1 MQPSASKEYLNS
13 RKESRA
19 RQQQDF
25 RAFVQAQKK
34 IHHPADD
41 GTDNSIY
48 TASEAVGTEETQV
61 AGVNRGGKVH
71 AFTPQSQ
78 RADHRHNGDVS
89 EHGSLASVSS
99 YSVPTSSQDSQSSP
113 EYPQKP
119 PPSALQIKVPHP
131 HSHAHNHKIKPA
143 AEAPNAAPKSG
154 VAKNAAHGAN
164 KGKVAGP
171 SSVSSS
177 KVPQRKG
184 VSSGVGSVASSARS
198 SPASAYSPRNTPAAA
213 GFNVEEFRS
222 QREAERME
230 MRQLM
235 QDRRKQLHA
244 QRGADSSSLP
254 ATPVGFNTAT
264 DQDISEDAEIA
275 VLVPAKPPK
284 PPQHYHFEPS
294 PIKSASP
301 NKDVD
306 TSMGASLK
314 YTLDTAAAVRGN
326 VDVDDSYEQSRI
338 FAHLESG
345 TQAVQSVDP
354 VAFTEHQE
362 CEEGNDDDEE
372 EELLLEQ
379 AFAQQLLD
387 EQGGS
392 DDLGLTASNDF
403 EYSVLIEQMQQI
415 LRKPSVVSSSKAHI
429 NHVQVH
435 AQHKPALG
443 SIAEEGSVGERTQ
456 RDKNLPPG
464 RALAGELMF
473 EGGDDD
479 DEEELA
485 GERTE
490 EVFPILLELRQ
501 VCWSYFCKR
510 LYCLCTGNGRGC

>member
-1 MQPSASKEYLNS
+1 MQPSASKESLNA

-61 AGVNRGGKVH
+61 AGVNRGGKVP

-143 AEAPNAAPKSG
+143 AEAPSAAPKSS
-154 VAKNAAHGAN
+154 VAKNAHGAN
-164 KGKVAGP
+164 KGKVVAGP
-171 SSVSSS
+171 SSVSSSS

-184 VSSGVGSVASSARS
+184 VSSSVGSVASSARS

-264 DQDISEDAEIA
+264 DQEVSEDAEIA

-284 PPQHYHFEPS
+284 QQQQHYHFEPP

-301 NKDVD
+301 HKDVD

-314 YTLDTAAAVRGN
+314 YTLDTAAIRGN
-326 VDVDDSYEQSRI
+326 VDDSYEQSRI
-338 FAHLESG
+338 FAHLETG

-354 VAFTEHQE
+354 VAFTEL
-362 CEEGNDDDEE
+362 CEEGGIEDDDDEE

-387 EQGGS
+387 EQGGA

-415 LRKPSVVSSSKAHI
+415 LRKPSVISSSKTHT
-429 NHVQVH
+429 NHVHVH

-443 SIAEEGSVGERTQ
+443 SIAEEGPAGERTHQ

-473 EGGDDD
+473 EGGDDE
-479 DEEELA
+479 EEELA

-490 EVFPILLELRQ
+490 EVFPILLELRH
-501 VCWSYFCKR
+501 VCWSYFPKR
-510 LYCLCTGNGRGC
+510 LYCLCTGNGGGC

>member
-1 MQPSASKEYLNS
+1 MQPSASKESLNA

-34 IHHPADD
+34 IHHPTDD

-61 AGVNRGGKVH
+61 AGASRGGKVP

-119 PPSALQIKVPHP
+119 LSSALQIKVPHL
-131 HSHAHNHKIKPA
+131 HSHAHNHKIKPT
-143 AEAPNAAPKSG
+143 AEAPTAAPKSAG
-154 VAKNAAHGAN
+154 GAK
-164 KGKVAGP
+164 KGKATGP

-177 KVPQRKG
+177 KMPQRKG
-184 VSSGVGSVASSARS
+184 VGSGVGSVASSARS
-198 SPASAYSPRNTPAAA
+198 SPATYAYSPRNTPAAA

-264 DQDISEDAEIA
+264 DQEISEDAEIA
-275 VLVPAKPPK
+275 VLVPARPPK
-284 PPQHYHFEPS
+284 QQHYHFEPS
-294 PIKSASP
+294 PIKAASP
-301 NKDVD
+301 IKDVD

-314 YTLDTAAAVRGN
+314 YTLDGAVRGN
-326 VDVDDSYEQSRI
+326 VDDSYEQSRV

-354 VAFTEHQE
+354 VAFTELQD
-362 CEEGNDDDEE
+362 CEEREIVDEDDEE

-379 AFAQQLLD
+379 AFTQQLLD
-387 EQGGS
+387 EQGGA
-392 DDLGLTASNDF
+392 DDLGLTANNDF

-429 NHVQVH
+429 NHVH

-443 SIAEEGSVGERTQ
+443 SIAEEGTKGELTQ
-456 RDKNLPPG
+456 RDKKLPPG

-473 EGGDDD
+473 EGGDDE
-479 DEEELA
+479 EEELA

-501 VCWSYFCKR
+501 VCWS
-510 LYCLCTGNGRGC
+510 